1 VQNLNWQGTGWI
13 DSDLQGD
20 YSDGEYLV
28 VGEKHVLSWD
38 MGYSPSQTAILFG
51 HYDFE
56 TGIYIFEDEL
66 WLRQSIELGED
77 PAPGEAEP
85 LNH

>member
-1 VQNLNWQGTGWI
+1 VENLNWQGTGWL
-13 DSDLQGD
+13 DSELQGD

-38 MGYSPSQTAILFG
+38 MGYSPSQT
-51 HYDFE
+51 
-56 TGIYIFEDEL
+56 GIYIFENEL
-66 WLRQSIELGED
+66 WLRQSVEL
-77 PAPGEAEP
+77 GEAEP